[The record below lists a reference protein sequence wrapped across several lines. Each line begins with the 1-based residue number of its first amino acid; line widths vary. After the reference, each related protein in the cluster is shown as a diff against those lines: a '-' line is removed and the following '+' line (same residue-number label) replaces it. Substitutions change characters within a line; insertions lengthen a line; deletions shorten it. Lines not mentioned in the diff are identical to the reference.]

1 MRDKYESELKEVEK
15 TERETM
21 ERYNNIKA
29 KYNELE
35 GDNERM
41 KVVVRQR
48 EKDLEGIKK
57 LTDVLQEERNRLADV
72 IRQEFSDR
80 IVFTEEENKRI
91 KLEMAENKS
100 RHQYE
105 LDKKKDEFEKVQKE
119 KTDELNTVH
128 EKYDTFFLFASFK
141 CLILFYLKFIEL
153 NKLCQRRMKHLI
165 SLNHSTKLHVKEQ
178 IILRVYWNSK
188 EH

>member
-1 MRDKYESELKEVEK
+1 
-15 TERETM
+15 M
-21 ERYNNIKA
+21 ERYNSIKA

-35 GDNERM
+35 GEHERM

-91 KLEMAENKS
+91 KQEMAEIKS
-100 RHQYE
+100 RHNYE
-105 LDKKKDEFEKVQKE
+105 LDKKKEEFEKLQKE
-119 KTDELNTVH
+119 KAEELNTVH
-128 EKYDTFFLFASFK
+128 EK
-141 CLILFYLKFIEL
+141 
-153 NKLCQRRMKHLI
+153 
-165 SLNHSTKLHVKEQ
+165 
-178 IILRVYWNSK
+178 
-188 EH
+188 

>member
-1 MRDKYESELKEVEK
+1 MTQLNLERRVRDKYESELKEVEK

-21 ERYNNIKA
+21 ERYNTVKA

-35 GDNERM
+35 GEHERL

-48 EKDLEGIKK
+48 EKDLDGIKK

-72 IRQEFSDR
+72 IRQEFTDR

-91 KLEMAENKS
+91 KLEIAEIKS
-100 RHQYE
+100 RQQYE
-105 LDKKKDEFEKVQKE
+105 LDKKKEEFDRLQKE

-128 EKYDTFFLFASFK
+128 DK
-141 CLILFYLKFIEL
+141 
-153 NKLCQRRMKHLI
+153 
-165 SLNHSTKLHVKEQ
+165 
-178 IILRVYWNSK
+178 
-188 EH
+188 

>member
-1 MRDKYESELKEVEK
+1 LTQLNLERRVRDKYESELKEVEK

-21 ERYNNIKA
+21 ERYNTVKA

-35 GDNERM
+35 GEHERL

-48 EKDLEGIKK
+48 EKDLDGIKK

-72 IRQEFSDR
+72 IRQEFTDR

-91 KLEMAENKS
+91 KLEIAEIKS
-100 RHQYE
+100 RQQYE
-105 LDKKKDEFEKVQKE
+105 LDKKKEEFDRLQKE

-128 EKYDTFFLFASFK
+128 DK
-141 CLILFYLKFIEL
+141 
-153 NKLCQRRMKHLI
+153 
-165 SLNHSTKLHVKEQ
+165 
-178 IILRVYWNSK
+178 
-188 EH
+188 